1 MTAEVQKMKQEFLQ
15 IAQNFLEKGK
25 SPRLISEV
33 MAESIT
39 YFVQKNAEHREKLI
53 IEAIYAHF
61 AKILE
66 RDSSAFL
73 PGHEESKNKGV

>member
-1 MTAEVQKMKQEFLQ
+1 MTDEIQKMRQEFLQ
-15 IAQNFLEKGK
+15 LAQNFLDKGK
-25 SPRLISEV
+25 SPGLISEV